1 MKPVK
6 LLKFSLQNSQIYT
19 SLFLLYLD
27 QYALTDV
34 DKDVVRVAGIG
45 FHMEFIRKIKMH

>member
-6 LLKFSLQNSQIYT
+6 LLSFHYKILSFVQVSF
-19 SLFLLYLD
+19 FLHLD
-27 QYALTDV
+27 QYELTDV
-34 DKDVVRVAGIG
+34 DKDVVRVAGIR